1 MFGRAKSIDD
11 EHPDDEALLA
21 LLDQG
26 AATAPGPAATEAT
39 VTEATRRHVADCPA
53 CTRRLEELR
62 ALRQVVQEVATHEV
76 APARDLV
83 GGALER
89 LRLRHAS
96 VSRLNELMDV
106 LGGLVRGLVTLLV
119 APRPPRPPTR
129 DAPAAPDT
137 MGGSRG

>member
-1 MFGRAKSIDD
+1 MFGRAVAVEG

-21 LLDQG
+21 LLDQD
-26 AATAPGPAATEAT
+26 AAIASDPVA
-39 VTEATRRHVADCPA
+39 TEATRRHVASCPA

-62 ALRQVVQEVATHEV
+62 ALRQVVQEVARHEV
-76 APARDLV
+76 APRRDLV

-106 LGGLVRGLVTLLV
+106 LGGLVRGLVTLI
-119 APRPPRPPTR
+119 AGPRPPRPP
-129 DAPAAPDT
+129 APNVSAAPDPT
-137 MGGSRG
+137 GGSRG

>member
-1 MFGRAKSIDD
+1 MFGRGVSLGDKQDG

-26 AATAPGPAATEAT
+26 AATASGPAAS
-39 VTEATRRHVADCPA
+39 EATRRHVADCPV

-129 DAPAAPDT
+129 DGPAAPDT
-137 MGGSRG
+137 TGGSRG